1 MWCWLDAVL
10 LFFSVPQSKLIGY
23 VLPAAPPLAFLIA
36 DAACPILQGRAGV
49 RRLWFTSLGLAGVIC
64 VGVVTAFAIQQ
75 PKSQRPVGE
84 YLAAHRA
91 SHEPVVFLDDYFFES
106 PSMRAWIVPP

>member
-1 MWCWLDAVL
+1 MPSSGAARALQPSRWAQLWWLPGAL
-10 LFFSVPQSKLIGY
+10 
-23 VLPAAPPLAFLIA
+23 LIA
-36 DAACPILQGRAGV
+36 ALV
-49 RRLWFTSLGLAGVIC
+49 LTSLGLAGVIC